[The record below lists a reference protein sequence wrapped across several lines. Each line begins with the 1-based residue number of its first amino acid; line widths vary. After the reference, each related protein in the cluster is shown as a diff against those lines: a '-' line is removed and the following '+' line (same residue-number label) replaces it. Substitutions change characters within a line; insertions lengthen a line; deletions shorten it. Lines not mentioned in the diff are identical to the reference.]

1 MINTVEC
8 LLDRDE
14 QFADND
20 NKLEDLIYKSIE
32 VQLGQ
37 RVEWLHL
44 GYFSYVADGRIAD
57 VGFAAG

>member
-1 MINTVEC
+1 MIDTVEC

-14 QFADND
+14 QFTDND
-20 NKLEDLIYKSIE
+20 NKLEDLIHKSIE

-44 GYFSYVADGRIAD
+44 GYLGYVADGRIAD